1 LFALP
6 GFCFE
11 IVFVCDGVCLLFSQ
25 ICLNQFFSLL
35 FCVTRLGEISPFG
48 RIFKCLTDLGA
59 IFCLNSPKFWL
70 PFVFKILN
78 LDKQSLGKNLYLV
91 MLHFGRYF
99 RQNWA
104 LFHKTSGHTAGVQ

>member
-1 LFALP
+1 
-6 GFCFE
+6 
-11 IVFVCDGVCLLFSQ
+11 
-25 ICLNQFFSLL
+25 
-35 FCVTRLGEISPFG
+35 LGEISPFG

-59 IFCLNSPKFWL
+59 IFCLKSPKFWL

-104 LFHKTSGHTAGVQ
+104 LFSQNVWSHCRGSVKRYLCELTEGIGRAERVTVVELVKKCPDA